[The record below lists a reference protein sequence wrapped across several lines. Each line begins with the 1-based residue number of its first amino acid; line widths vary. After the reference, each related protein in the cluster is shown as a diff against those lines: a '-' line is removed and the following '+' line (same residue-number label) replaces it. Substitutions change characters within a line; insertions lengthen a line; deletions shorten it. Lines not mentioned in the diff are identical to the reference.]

1 MPPTGPDDGGWE
13 DEEAMMLGRE
23 NDEGEEELE
32 LSLIGQY
39 LQTYVR
45 RRQVPTVQR
54 TFTLMSK

>member
-1 MPPTGPDDGGWE
+1 
-13 DEEAMMLGRE
+13 MMLGRE

-32 LSLIGQY
+32 LSLTGQY